1 MTRPNNDENDSTT
14 GENSS
19 APGSNDSNAANKN
32 KSKKKDDF
40 KEPRGNVTTEI
51 KTEAKDF
58 IPIWGGAKTFLITK
72 KEDYQVNDFIW
83 FAEMKGKKRT
93 GRRLWVKITYT
104 QDVEQAKDSIAMS
117 FKILNKMQK
126 Q

>member
-1 MTRPNNDENDSTT
+1 MTKKKNDEID
-14 GENSS
+14 GIDDENSNQT
-19 APGSNDSNAANKN
+19 GSNDPNDVNTDN
-32 KSKKKDDF
+32 SKKN
-40 KEPRGNVTTEI
+40 EVTEQPRGNVTTEI

-104 QDVEQAKDSIAMS
+104 LDVEQAKGYIAMS